1 MRKRVK
7 RLNLNTTKRSHDKL
21 LLKNLFTSLIVYG
34 IVTTTVKR
42 AKTLK
47 SFAQHQGAE
56 FAKLTDSRGLK
67 RWANEN
73 ISSLKFKKRAMDK
86 LEALKGAFKVSIVKV
101 APRKGDNA
109 VQYEVSILN
118 FDQKKSD
125 EQNNVAQS

>member
-21 LLKNLFTSLIVYG
+21 LIKNLFTSLIVYG
-34 IVTTTVKR
+34 VVTTTVKR
-42 AKTLK
+42 AKSLK
-47 SFAQHQGAE
+47 SYAQSLAADY
-56 FAKLTDSRGLK
+56 AKQSDSRSLK

-73 ISSLKFKKRAMDK
+73 ISSMKFRKRAMDK
-86 LEALKGAFKVSIVKV
+86 LAALKDAFKVSIVKV

-118 FDQKKSD
+118 FDQKKTD
-125 EQNNVAQS
+125 EQNNVAQG